1 MSNKIYASNNQ
12 MENYHHSLSSLKEE
26 LMNDFNVHEEYD
38 TIEIWEAELQ
48 NPYQLSDLL
57 DYDFLIEC
65 MENYSVEL
73 FGKNEEMKKTFI
85 ELYNNQELESEIGNL
100 LNKTKFP
107 EYKEIRNIKSKFV
120 QLNKSDE

>member
-48 NPYQLSDLL
+48 NPYQLSDLM
-57 DYDFLIEC
+57 DYGFFIEC
-65 MENYSVEL
+65 MESYSVDV
-73 FGKNEEMKKTFI
+73 FGENEVLKKTFS
-85 ELYNNQELESEIGNL
+85 ELYDNKELKKEIGNL
-100 LNKTKFP
+100 LNKTKIP
-107 EYKEIRNIKSKFV
+107 EFKEIRNIKSKFI
-120 QLNKSDE
+120 QLNKNIE